1 MGQQLPIVAAP
12 QLSGCILYGA
22 VPKSYISLF
31 ILFCNKCCN
40 FVTKMLNL
48 IYKTSQNQK
57 AELIKSGL
65 VIEEFGRLNNYA
77 IESKKYVMDEPRFSF
92 TQYL

>member
-1 MGQQLPIVAAP
+1 
-12 QLSGCILYGA
+12 
-22 VPKSYISLF
+22 
-31 ILFCNKCCN
+31 
-40 FVTKMLNL
+40 MLNL
-48 IYKTSQNQK
+48 IYRTSQIQK